1 MSLIG
6 CAVRPATPLA
16 SPPTS
21 LSLTLALRLSELLT
35 LRAVFHKLKT
45 FHRNHLPVPHLHA
58 NFAHALQLQ
67 LLPLPLAPATSAAA
81 GAAVAALF
89 SAPLCLGL
97 WLWLPSCHLAQQR

>member
-6 CAVRPATPLA
+6 CAVRPATPIP
-16 SPPTS
+16 SPSFPLC

-45 FHRNHLPVPHLHA
+45 FHRNHFPVPHLHA
-58 NFAHALQLQ
+58 NFTHALQLQ
-67 LLPLPLAPATSAAA
+67 LLPLPLCLSAAA
-81 GAAVAALF
+81 AAVAALF
-89 SAPLCLGL
+89 SAALCLGL